1 MELHTHTITRF
12 LHKISSVDIP
22 AQFAMPPAPLEFA
35 LLALAYRLTHVILRC
50 AFAMWRFVNGVWVLK
65 HMGAG
70 ALGQFIYVGAH
81 SQCESLCDGM
91 G

>member
-35 LLALAYRLTHVILRC
+35 LLALAYSLR
-50 AFAMWRFVNGVWVLK
+50 M
-65 HMGAG
+65 
-70 ALGQFIYVGAH
+70 
-81 SQCESLCDGM
+81 
-91 G
+91 